1 MITKLDVIRDLQ
13 DEIFDLILKRKTK
26 YTMEAYVGC
35 LEVALRFAVD
45 KRYGSP
51 FGRKGS
57 MQDAI
62 DSLTRFRDDCLAR
75 PSSVEG

>member
-1 MITKLDVIRDLQ
+1 MTDMITKLDVIKELQ
-13 DEIFDLILKRKTK
+13 DEIFNLILTRRTM

-35 LEVALRFAVD
+35 LEVALKFAVD
-45 KRYGSP
+45 KRYGI
-51 FGRKGS
+51 KGS

-62 DSLTRFRDDCLAR
+62 NSLTRFRDDCLAR

>member
-45 KRYGSP
+45 KRYGI
-51 FGRKGS
+51 KGS

-62 DSLTRFRDDCLAR
+62 AALTSFRDDCLSR